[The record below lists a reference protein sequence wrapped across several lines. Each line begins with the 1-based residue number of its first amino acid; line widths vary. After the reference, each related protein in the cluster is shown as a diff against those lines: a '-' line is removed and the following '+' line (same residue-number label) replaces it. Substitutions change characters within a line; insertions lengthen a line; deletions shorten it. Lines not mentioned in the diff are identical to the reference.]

1 MLDWLLNWQHQ
12 NCRSR
17 QRCWCG
23 RELASARAGFA
34 LTPWAAEGGVI
45 VHVPP
50 LPVDHLCVCPPVLL
64 QCTVVQV
71 VTLAGMQHSTFPGTA
86 VCKVGSQP
94 GAHATH
100 WHGLPGT
107 RSGARAR
114 CSVSAHGLLQG
125 CAKIHCTTTHR
136 LVPQHFS
143 VQNRRTTPPRERRNE
158 LGGVRGITPGKD
170 LRLSCSRKC
179 AASACIVCRRCLPF
193 SSRVRHCSGGA
204 DLRPGQVPRCA
215 EGGSWLRSC
224 QAGAFVGGGRRGIA
238 SCRR

>member
-12 NCRSR
+12 NGRSR
-17 QRCWCG
+17 QWCG

-34 LTPWAAEGGVI
+34 LTPWAAKGGVI

-50 LPVDHLCVCPPVLL
+50 LPVDHLSVH
-64 QCTVVQV
+64 QFCTV

-125 CAKIHCTTTHR
+125 CAKIHCTTTPTCTTTF
-136 LVPQHFS
+136 L
-143 VQNRRTTPPRERRNE
+143 VQNRWTTPPRERRNE
-158 LGGVRGITPGKD
+158 QGGVRGITPGKD

-224 QAGAFVGGGRRGIA
+224 QAGAFVGGGRRGVA
-238 SCRR
+238 SFRR

>member
-12 NCRSR
+12 NGRSR
-17 QRCWCG
+17 QWCG
-23 RELASARAGFA
+23 RELACARAGFA
-34 LTPWAAEGGVI
+34 LTPWAAKGGVI
-45 VHVPP
+45 VHIPP
-50 LPVDHLCVCPPVLL
+50 LPVDHLSVH
-64 QCTVVQV
+64 QFCTV

-114 CSVSAHGLLQG
+114 CSVSAHGLVARLRENTL
-125 CAKIHCTTTHR
+125 HHHTPTCTTTF
-136 LVPQHFS
+136 L
-143 VQNRRTTPPRERRNE
+143 VQNRWTTPPRERRNE

-170 LRLSCSRKC
+170 LRLSCSREC
-179 AASACIVCRRCLPF
+179 APSACIVCRRRPPF
-193 SSRVRHCSGGA
+193 YRESA
-204 DLRPGQVPRCA
+204 LLRWCGPQTWVKFPRCA

-224 QAGAFVGGGRRGIA
+224 QAGAFVGGGRRGVA
-238 SCRR
+238 SFRR

>member
-114 CSVSAHGLLQG
+114 CSVSAHGL
-125 CAKIHCTTTHR
+125 
-136 LVPQHFS
+136 VPRQRENTLHHHTDLYHNISGTKSMDDTSSRASQRAGRSARDHTRQRSTSF
-143 VQNRRTTPPRERRNE
+143 VQPQ
-158 LGGVRGITPGKD
+158 
-170 LRLSCSRKC
+170 
-179 AASACIVCRRCLPF
+179 VCGLCVHCLPSLSALLIESPALQRWCGPQTW
-193 SSRVRHCSGGA
+193 SSSAVC
-204 DLRPGQVPRCA
+204 
-215 EGGSWLRSC
+215 
-224 QAGAFVGGGRRGIA
+224 
-238 SCRR
+238 